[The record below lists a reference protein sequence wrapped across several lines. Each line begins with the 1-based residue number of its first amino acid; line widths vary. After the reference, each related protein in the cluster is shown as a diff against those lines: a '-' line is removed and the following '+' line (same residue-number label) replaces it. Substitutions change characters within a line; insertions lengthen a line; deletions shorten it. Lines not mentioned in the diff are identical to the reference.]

1 MKCLT
6 LTPTASQVLIDD
18 VKLTDEFLERIN
30 VITVDN
36 QMGEAIG
43 LGVGCMIASR
53 TNTLKGGERKT
64 RSVHDMS
71 AMPYYCSQTNFDTHL
86 TYNQLSSFAHLKDFE
101 ERVNGQIR
109 AQADI
114 DKIRVAFYGKSAED
128 DTDIEANPNGED
140 VNKGW
145 IQALREHQPE
155 RVLTEV
161 VKDSNAIR
169 IGEGGDFVNL
179 DLAVLTVKTMLD
191 ERFAATNDLVAIIGN
206 ELIATD
212 QAKLY
217 AENAHTPTEKTK
229 IEMRQLISTY
239 GGLPSFLVSNFPPR
253 GIMVTSFDNLSIYI
267 QGNTIRKSV
276 GKRNDSKNRVESF
289 ESMNMAYVVE
299 QLGKAATVEFD
310 NVKLKKLGSDVWA

>member
-1 MKCLT
+1 MFNVD
-6 LTPTASQVLIDD
+6 PTASQVLIDD

-71 AMPYYCSQTNFDTHL
+71 AMPYFCSQTNFDTNL

-109 AQADI
+109 AQADL

-128 DTDIEANPNGED
+128 DTDVEANPNGED

-155 RVLTEV
+155 R
-161 VKDSNAIR
+161 
-169 IGEGGDFVNL
+169 
-179 DLAVLTVKTMLD
+179 VLTVKTMLD

-217 AENAHTPTEKTK
+217 AENGSTPSEKSK
-229 IEMRQLISTY
+229 IEMRQVISTY
-239 GGLPSFLVSNFPPR
+239 GGLPSFLVSNSPPR

-310 NVKLKKLGSDVWA
+310 NVKLKKLGTDVWQ